1 MRAGMGGWDANVLA
15 CMLVRWWVASNGEM
29 GGVGACAGCRRG
41 GAGMDTAMRGHARVR
56 PCLGWRMS
64 TGAGVDI
71 SANTPRRAHAGEH
84 VFVWGLCVQHVHHE
98 ASACAFAS

>member
-1 MRAGMGGWDANVLA
+1 MGKWGAWGLARA
-15 CMLVRWWVASNGEM
+15 VAE
-29 GGVGACAGCRRG
+29 GGV
-41 GAGMDTAMRGHARVR
+41 GMDTAMRGHARVR